1 MASGI
6 TQNYSIPYPVSTD
19 PVNVTGDVEQLAV
32 RIDNILQE
40 TIEDTSAEMWTS
52 GTFSNG
58 INTPTYNDS
67 TGRMSMSLAQ
77 DISPSASPTFNVL
90 TISASANFSS
100 IATAVTAPIG
110 DDSRKIAT
118 TEFVERALSLGEGLP
133 SQTGNDGKL
142 LGTDGTN
149 ASWVEGFP
157 DQTSQSGKFLS
168 TDGSVVSWQN
178 VPAPQNGTLTLNV
191 SGSGLSGSA
200 TFTADQSGNS
210 TFTVTSN
217 ATSASTPSTLVVR
230 NSSGNFSAGTITA
243 NLTGNVTGN
252 ASGNLLLTG
261 GTLTGVLNT
270 VSASADGSKSVRE
283 ITMSTSAP
291 SGGANGDVWIQYS

>member
-19 PVNVTGDVEQLAV
+19 PVNVTGDIEQLAV

-40 TIEDTSAEMWTS
+40 TIEDTSAAMWTF
-52 GTFSNG
+52 GTFTNG

-77 DISPSASPTFNVL
+77 NISTSASPTFHSL
-90 TISASANFSS
+90 TVSASANFSS
-100 IATAVTAPIG
+100 IATAVTPTLG
-110 DDSRKIAT
+110 DNSKNIAT
-118 TEFVERALSLGEGLP
+118 TEFVERAFSLGEGLP
-133 SQTGNDGKL
+133 SQTGNAGKI

-168 TDGSVVSWQN
+168 TNGSIVSWQN

-230 NSSGNFSAGTITA
+230 NASGNFSAGTITA
-243 NLTGNVTGN
+243 NLTGN

-270 VSASADGSKSVRE
+270 VSASAAGSKSVRE
-283 ITMSTSAP
+283 ITMSTAGP
-291 SGGANGDVWIQYS
+291 SGGADGDVWVQYS